1 MIIVTGGAG
10 LIGSAVV
17 WSLNNRGEKKILIV
31 DHNPDGTKDDNFKQL
46 NYSGFV
52 DKSDFIEEL
61 DRGKYGNNIDAI
73 IHLGACSDT
82 TETDKDYLR
91 ENNFLYTQKI
101 ATYAIESNIRFIYA
115 SSAATYG
122 NGEKG
127 YLDDEKLI
135 ATLEPLNEY
144 ARSKQMFDLW
154 AWENGFLDK
163 IVGLKYFN
171 VFGPNE
177 DHKGDMQSMVRKS
190 FRQIWANG
198 EVDLFRS
205 YNDDYEDGE
214 QKRDFLYVKDAADM
228 TLFFLDNPTL
238 NGIYNIG
245 SGIAE
250 TWNTLIGAVFSAV
263 DMIPTINY
271 IDMPDNIREQYQYYT
286 KAEMEKLFNAGY
298 EEGTTPLTDAVGD
311 YVLNYLISGN
321 HLQL

>member
-31 DHNPDGTKDDNFKQL
+31 DHNPDGTKDDNYKQL
-46 NYSGFV
+46 NFSGFV

-61 DRGKYGNNIDAI
+61 ERGKYGKNIDAI

-82 TETDKDYLR
+82 TETDKEYLY

-101 ATYAIESNIRFIYA
+101 ATYAIDSNIRFIYA

-135 ATLEPLNEY
+135 PTLEPLNEY

-154 AWENGFLDK
+154 AWENGFLDR

-198 EVDLFRS
+198 KVDLFRS

-245 SGIAE
+245 SGKAE

-298 EEGTTPLTDAVGD
+298 EEGSKPLTDAVED

>member
-17 WSLNNRGEKKILIV
+17 WTLNKRGVKKILIV
-31 DHNPDGTKDDNFKQL
+31 DHDPDRTKEDNYKKL
-46 NYSGFV
+46 NYSGYS
-52 DKSDFIEEL
+52 DKSDFLDEL
-61 DRGKYGNNIDAI
+61 ERGKYGDNIEAI
-73 IHLGACSDT
+73 IHLGACTDT
-82 TETDKDYLR
+82 TETDKDYLH
-91 ENNFLYTQKI
+91 ENNFLYTQRL
-101 ATYAIESNIRFIYA
+101 ATFAVENNIRFIYA

-122 NGEKG
+122 NGNRG
-127 YLDDEKLI
+127 YLDDEHLI
-135 ATLEPLNEY
+135 PNFEPLNEY
-144 ARSKQMFDLW
+144 ARSKQTFDMW

-198 EVDLFRS
+198 AVNLFKS
-205 YNDDYEDGE
+205 HDPDYEDGE
-214 QKRDFLYVKDAADM
+214 QKRDFLYVKDAAKM
-228 TLFFLDNPTL
+228 TLFFIDKPNL

-245 SGIAE
+245 SGMAE

-263 DMIPTINY
+263 DMEPNINY

-298 EEGTTPLTDAVGD
+298 EERTTPLADAVKD

>member
-17 WSLNNRGEKKILIV
+17 WSLNKRGEKKILIV
-31 DHNPDGTKDDNFKQL
+31 DNNPDGSKDDNYKQL
-46 NYSGFV
+46 NYSGYT
-52 DKSDFIEEL
+52 DKSNFIEEL
-61 DRGKYGNNIDAI
+61 KRGKYGKNIEAI

-82 TETDKDYLR
+82 TETDKDYLY
-91 ENNFLYTQKI
+91 ENNFLYTQKL
-101 ATYAIESNIRFIYA
+101 AGYAVENNIRFIYA

-122 NGEKG
+122 NGDKG
-127 YLDDEKLI
+127 YYDDEKLI
-135 ATLEPLNEY
+135 PTLEPLNEY

-154 AWENGFLDK
+154 AWENGFLDN

-198 EVDLFRS
+198 EVNLFKS

-238 NGIYNIG
+238 NGIYNLG
-245 SGIAE
+245 SGTAE
-250 TWNTLIGAVFSAV
+250 TWNTLIGSVFSAV
-263 DMIPTINY
+263 DMVPAINY
-271 IDMPDNIREQYQYYT
+271 IDMPGNIREHYQYYT
-286 KAEMEKLFNAGY
+286 KAEIEKLLNAGY
-298 EEGTTPLTDAVGD
+298 EEGTTPLPEAVGD
-311 YVLNYLISGN
+311 YVLNYLITGN